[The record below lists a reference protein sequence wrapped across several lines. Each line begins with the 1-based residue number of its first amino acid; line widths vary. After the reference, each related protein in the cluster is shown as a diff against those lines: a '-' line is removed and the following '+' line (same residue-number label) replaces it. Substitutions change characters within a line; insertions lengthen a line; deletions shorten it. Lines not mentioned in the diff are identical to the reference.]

1 MKLFLILLLAGTCG
15 FLRAQT
21 NAPATNSPPSE
32 TVITSDT
39 GRFDGVTRQMFYV
52 GHVIVIDPKATLNCE
67 HLTVNLPPD
76 GGHPTNIVAVTNVVI
91 DTLDDKGQT
100 NHITADKAV
109 YSYGVVG
116 AVTNELI
123 TFTGGKPSPKVE
135 NPQFT
140 IYGEP
145 LVLNMIT
152 KQYGGS
158 NYKMIFKQSPN
169 AAGGTNGS
177 PFNLLK

>member
-1 MKLFLILLLAGTCG
+1 MKFFIILLLAGSG
-15 FLRAQT
+15 FCLKAQT
-21 NAPATNSPPSE
+21 NAPATNSLPSQ
-32 TVITSDT
+32 TDITSDRGEFNGIT
-39 GRFDGVTRQMFYV
+39 HQMFYM
-52 GHVIVIDPKATLNCE
+52 GHVVVIDPKAKLWCE
-67 HLTVNLPPD
+67 HLTVNLPPE

-109 YSYGVVG
+109 YAYSV
-116 AVTNELI
+116 AALVTNETI
-123 TFTGGKPSPKVE
+123 TFTGGKPSPRVE

-145 LVLNMIT
+145 LVLNLVT

-158 NYKMIFKQSPN
+158 NYRMIFKQSPN
-169 AAGGTNGS
+169 SANGTNAS
-177 PFNLLK
+177 PFNFLK